1 MAVKKL
7 IVPKHITG
15 LRHYVYAHTTVDTK
29 EVFYIGL
36 GTVQSKSKY
45 TRSKS
50 LSGRN
55 NYWKKVSS
63 KHGYTITIF
72 AESSDY
78 EEAKNL
84 EKHYI
89 SVLGL
94 RTAGGC
100 LVNATLGG
108 DGCLGYKHTQ
118 EHKDKLKTMYSGEN
132 NPMFGKRMSE
142 EEKKSRSKMISG
154 LNNPRYGKVGSE
166 NPRSR
171 QVFKLDPITREVLYT
186 YESVRQ
192 AALKE
197 EVSHTSIRKAVNNKT
212 QSKNHYW
219 SYGS

>member
-7 IVPKHITG
+7 IVPKHIMG

-55 NYWKKVSS
+55 PYWKNVSS
-63 KHGYTITIF
+63 KHGYSITIF
-72 AESSDY
+72 AESSNY

-89 SVLGL
+89 SILGL
-94 RTAGGC
+94 KSLGGC

-118 EHKDKLKTMYSGEN
+118 EHRDKLKVKYSGEN
-132 NPMFGKRMSE
+132 NPMFGKKFSEKEKQLRSERMLG
-142 EEKKSRSKMISG
+142 SK
-154 LNNPRYGKVGSE
+154 NPRYGKVGSE
-166 NPRSR
+166 NYKSKK
-171 QVFKLDPITREVLYT
+171 VFKLDFST
-186 YESVRQ
+186 
-192 AALKE
+192 K
-197 EVSHTSIRKAVNNKT
+197 
-212 QSKNHYW
+212 
-219 SYGS
+219 

>member
-15 LRHYVYAHTTVDTK
+15 LRHYVYAHTTMDTK

-36 GTVQSKSKY
+36 GTLQPKSRY
-45 TRSKS
+45 TRAKS

-55 NYWKKVSS
+55 NYWKNVTL
-63 KHGYTITIF
+63 KHGYSITIF

-78 EEAKNL
+78 NEVKNL

-89 SVLGL
+89 SILGL
-94 RTAGGC
+94 KNLGGC
-100 LVNATLGG
+100 LVNVTLGG

-118 EHKDKLKTMYSGEN
+118 EHRDKLKVKYSGEN
-132 NPMFGKRMSE
+132 NPMFGKKFSE
-142 EEKKSRSKMISG
+142 EEKQLRSERMLGSK
-154 LNNPRYGKVGSE
+154 NPRYGKVGSE
-166 NPRSR
+166 NHKSKK
-171 QVFKLDPITREVLYT
+171 VFKLDPRTKETLDT

-192 AALKE
+192 AALIVG
-197 EVSHTSIRKAVNNKT
+197 VSHTSIRRAINNKT

-219 SYGS
+219 SYGN